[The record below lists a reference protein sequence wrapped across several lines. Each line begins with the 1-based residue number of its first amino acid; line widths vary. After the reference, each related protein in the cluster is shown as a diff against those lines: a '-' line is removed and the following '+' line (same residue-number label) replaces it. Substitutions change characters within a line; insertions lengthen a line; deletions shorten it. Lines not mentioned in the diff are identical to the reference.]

1 MHIQY
6 KWQTLLI
13 RRPDFRTI
21 ECKESDPRVTAK
33 VGSIVSVG
41 NIDWSVW
48 SWTLTVSLLVKSCYS
63 ADCVQC
69 DLVCRIPAVQIVRW
83 NLSFVRNSEDSEVI
97 EFDSQS
103 SPNIMGSDPVFESA
117 MGILEGEVVVKN
129 KKAQVNLVIFVLITS
144 SNTTGYITWCSRLSW
159 MLVDKL
165 TSLTFT
171 KLKKWKLW

>member
-1 MHIQY
+1 M
-6 KWQTLLI
+6 
-13 RRPDFRTI
+13 
-21 ECKESDPRVTAK
+21 
-33 VGSIVSVG
+33 
-41 NIDWSVW
+41 
-48 SWTLTVSLLVKSCYS
+48 
-63 ADCVQC
+63 
-69 DLVCRIPAVQIVRW
+69 
-83 NLSFVRNSEDSEVI
+83 